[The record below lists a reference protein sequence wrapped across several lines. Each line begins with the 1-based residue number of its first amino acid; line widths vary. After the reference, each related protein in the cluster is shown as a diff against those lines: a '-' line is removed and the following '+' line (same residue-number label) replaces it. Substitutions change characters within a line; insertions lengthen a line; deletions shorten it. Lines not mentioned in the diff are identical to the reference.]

1 MDGAADYTAVFEQ
14 VPFGRGIDAED
25 IAESLAF
32 FDDWEDRYRYLI
44 DLGKELPPMPE
55 ELKTED
61 RYIHGCQSQVWIEHR
76 RDPATGKLQ
85 FIVDS
90 DALIVRG
97 LAAIVLAAF
106 NNRTPAEIGAFDIE
120 EFFAR
125 IDLLRH
131 ISPTR
136 GNGLRAMVRKIRK
149 LAEVAAGQGVV

>member
-1 MDGAADYTAVFEQ
+1 
-14 VPFGRGIDAED
+14 
-25 IAESLAF
+25 
-32 FDDWEDRYRYLI
+32 
-44 DLGKELPPMPE
+44 
-55 ELKTED
+55 
-61 RYIHGCQSQVWIEHR
+61 HR

-90 DALIVRG
+90 DAFIVRG

-106 NNRTPAEIGAFDIE
+106 NNRTPAEIAAFDIE

-136 GNGLRAMVRKIRK
+136 GNGLRAMVRNIRK

>member
-1 MDGAADYTAVFEQ
+1 MDGGVDYTAVFEQ
-14 VPFGRGIDAED
+14 VPFGRTIDAEE

-55 ELKTED
+55 DLKTED

-76 RDPATGKLQ
+76 LDSATGKLQ

-106 NNRTPAEIGAFDIE
+106 NNRTPAEIRAFDIE
-120 EFFAR
+120 AFFAR

-149 LAEVAAGQGVV
+149 LAEVAAG

>member
-1 MDGAADYTAVFEQ
+1 MSAN
-14 VPFGRGIDAED
+14 PFGTD
-25 IAESLAF
+25 IKDTDILDDLGF

-44 DLGKELPPMPE
+44 DLGKELPPMPA

-76 RDPATGKLQ
+76 IDPATGKLQ

-106 NNRTPAEIGAFDIE
+106 NNRTPAEIRAFDIE
-120 EFFAR
+120 AFFAR

-149 LAEVAAGQGVV
+149 LAEVAAG

>member
-1 MDGAADYTAVFEQ
+1 MDGAADYSALFAQ
-14 VPFGRGIDAED
+14 VPFGRTIDAATVAD
-25 IAESLAF
+25 TFAF
-32 FDDWEDRYRYLI
+32 LEDWEDRYRYLI
-44 DLGKELPPMPE
+44 DLGKELPPMPD

-61 RYIHGCQSQVWIEHR
+61 RFIHGCQSQVWIEHR

-97 LAAIVLAAF
+97 LAAVVLSAF
-106 NNRTPAEIGAFDIE
+106 NDRSPAEIRAFDIE
-120 EFFAR
+120 DFFAR

-136 GNGLRAMVRKIRK
+136 GNGLRAMVRKIRT
-149 LAEVAAGQGVV
+149 LAEAAAD